1 MSAFFFKG
9 GISRVSCG
17 CTSLQCLQARV
28 FFLTNDGRNFQ
39 ESCGSAYSVDELQLT
54 SLGTQ
59 ANLFFWRGNVAS
71 FPKTGSFSPS
81 CNLKN
86 T

>member
-1 MSAFFFKG
+1 MTDG
-9 GISRVSCG
+9 NSRESK
-17 CTSLQCLQARV
+17 TMYPFIFR
-28 FFLTNDGRNFQ
+28 FRNFQ